1 MDAQQ
6 QAQQAQSLGAA
17 SFLQPPG
24 GLPGQAAY
32 SFQRGPAAMGGF
44 MQQPRGTAQQQQPPL
59 NGSGVGLTRAQYMHG
74 LPHHHHQGGDLNG
87 FGLQQQEGGQSQHMV
102 NAVLAGKGVGL
113 ASFDQAAV
121 GPPGEHGGFPSL
133 STSPGASLGTAA
145 APPQPQGTTPFD
157 ASDFPSLVSQSLGSS
172 GAGAGAAE
180 AGAMAGRGGAGGG
193 LGGLQGG
200 LGGMGLGAGGM
211 GVGVNDAY
219 SLQFGMLRHKHG
231 GNQNGEFSIQNE
243 EFPALGGSAG
253 GAGAEGGKGQD
264 LGSQFLQPYGQI
276 GMPPPPLQ
284 TKDSQAA
291 SSLDALGGLKG
302 AAAAAAPPPTSD
314 GKPPEK
320 FGLLGLLGVI
330 RMSDADLTTLALG
343 PDLTTLGL
351 NLNSPGSLY
360 KSFASPWSDAS
371 SGLLGTAPQ
380 AAAPQPQEKDPNFT
394 VPQCYLQQVPL
405 LQPGSIKSFPL
416 ETLFYMFYST
426 GERGEE
432 GSRVQ
437 GANGSQGGTN
447 NFQSLAA
454 DELWSRGWCFHREH
468 KLWLARV
475 PNTEPVVKTDQY
487 ERGSFL
493 VFDSMA
499 WDIVRKDNFVLQ
511 YSLAKTS

>member
-180 AGAMAGRGGAGGG
+180 AGAMAGRGGAGRG

-200 LGGMGLGAGGM
+200 LGGMGLGAGSM

-302 AAAAAAPPPTSD
+302 AAAAAAPPATSD
-314 GKPPEK
+314 GS
-320 FGLLGLLGVI
+320 LRRSSALGLLGGDQDVGY
-330 RMSDADLTTLALG
+330 RPDDAGAGHRPHHLG
-343 PDLTTLGL
+343 PNL
-351 NLNSPGSLY
+351 NLLQPAQ
-360 KSFASPWSDAS
+360 SFASPWSDAS